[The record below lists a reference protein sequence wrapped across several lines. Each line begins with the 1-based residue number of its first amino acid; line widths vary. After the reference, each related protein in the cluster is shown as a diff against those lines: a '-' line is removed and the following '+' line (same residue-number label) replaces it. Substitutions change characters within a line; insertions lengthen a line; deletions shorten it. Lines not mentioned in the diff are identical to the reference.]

1 MPRGRARGY
10 DDQREQ
16 ILARASKL
24 FARRGYTATSMN
36 EVAEACGVS
45 KPSLYHYFRDKQQLL
60 LEIAAAHV
68 ARLEA
73 LVEEVGAETHEPEG
87 RVRRLITAF
96 LEVYAG
102 AQAEHRVLT
111 EDVRFLPPAD
121 RRRVLDGER
130 KVVAAFADAIAEARP
145 ELRTHEL
152 DKPLT
157 MLLFGM
163 MNWMFT
169 WLKPR
174 GELSHADM
182 APVVADLFFG
192 GLGAVRA
199 PGEPAHPLSAHAQRR
214 HRMPHPAKLVVAI
227 GLAAAATLVNADI
240 NVGVTVSATGPAASL
255 GIPEKNTIALMPQ
268 TIGGQK
274 VNYIVLDDASDTT
287 TAVANASKLITESK
301 VDIVLGSTTT
311 PNSLAM
317 IDVAAESQTP
327 MISMAASST
336 IVEPVDAKRRWIFKT
351 PQNDIM
357 MSLAIATHM
366 QLRGIKTV
374 GFIGFNDAY
383 GEGWFREFSKVASVK
398 GLTIVASERY
408 SRTDTSVTGQVL
420 KLVSAKPDAILIAAS
435 GTPAVLPQRTLK
447 ERGYAGQY
455 YQTHGVAN
463 NDFLR
468 VGGKDVEGTY
478 LPAGPVLVAAQ
489 LPPNNPVR
497 ASALD
502 YIAKYE
508 AANGKGSVSTFGAHA
523 WDAGRLMSAAAAVA
537 LKTAQPGTPAFRAA
551 LRDALEKV
559 SELHGAHGVFN
570 MSPTDHLGLDQRA
583 RVMVKIENGTWK
595 YQP

>member
-1 MPRGRARGY
+1 
-10 DDQREQ
+10 
-16 ILARASKL
+16 
-24 FARRGYTATSMN
+24 
-36 EVAEACGVS
+36 
-45 KPSLYHYFRDKQQLL
+45 
-60 LEIAAAHV
+60 
-68 ARLEA
+68 
-73 LVEEVGAETHEPEG
+73 
-87 RVRRLITAF
+87 
-96 LEVYAG
+96 
-102 AQAEHRVLT
+102 
-111 EDVRFLPPAD
+111 
-121 RRRVLDGER
+121 
-130 KVVAAFADAIAEARP
+130 
-145 ELRTHEL
+145 
-152 DKPLT
+152 
-157 MLLFGM
+157 
-163 MNWMFT
+163 
-169 WLKPR
+169 
-174 GELSHADM
+174 
-182 APVVADLFFG
+182 
-192 GLGAVRA
+192 
-199 PGEPAHPLSAHAQRR
+199 
-214 HRMPHPAKLVVAI
+214 MPHPAKLVIAI

-287 TAVANASKLITESK
+287 TAVANTRKLITESK

-317 IDVAAESQTP
+317 IDVASESQTP

-336 IVEPVDAKRRWIFKT
+336 IVEPVDAKRRWVFKT

-366 QLRGIKTV
+366 QFRGIKTV

-383 GEGWFREFSKVASVK
+383 GEGWFREFSKVAPVK

-497 ASALD
+497 ASALE
-502 YIAKYE
+502 YISKYE
-508 AANGKGSVSTFGAHA
+508 AANGQGSVSTFGAHA

-551 LRDALEKV
+551 LRDALEKLN
-559 SELHGAHGVFN
+559 ELHGAHGVFN

>member
-1 MPRGRARGY
+1 
-10 DDQREQ
+10 
-16 ILARASKL
+16 
-24 FARRGYTATSMN
+24 
-36 EVAEACGVS
+36 
-45 KPSLYHYFRDKQQLL
+45 
-60 LEIAAAHV
+60 
-68 ARLEA
+68 
-73 LVEEVGAETHEPEG
+73 
-87 RVRRLITAF
+87 
-96 LEVYAG
+96 
-102 AQAEHRVLT
+102 
-111 EDVRFLPPAD
+111 
-121 RRRVLDGER
+121 
-130 KVVAAFADAIAEARP
+130 
-145 ELRTHEL
+145 
-152 DKPLT
+152 
-157 MLLFGM
+157 
-163 MNWMFT
+163 
-169 WLKPR
+169 
-174 GELSHADM
+174 
-182 APVVADLFFG
+182 
-192 GLGAVRA
+192 
-199 PGEPAHPLSAHAQRR
+199 
-214 HRMPHPAKLVVAI
+214 MPHPVKLVVAI

-287 TAVANASKLITESK
+287 TAVANTRKLITESK

-317 IDVAAESQTP
+317 IDVASESQTP

-336 IVEPVDAKRRWIFKT
+336 IVEPVDAKRRWVFKT

-366 QLRGIKTV
+366 QFRGIKTV

-398 GLTIVASERY
+398 GLTIIASERY

-478 LPAGPVLVAAQ
+478 LPAGPVLVAEQ
-489 LPPNNPVR
+489 LPPNNPVK

-551 LRDALEKV
+551 LRDALEKIN
-559 SELHGAHGVFN
+559 ELHGAHGVFN

-583 RVMVKIENGTWK
+583 RVMVKIENGAWK